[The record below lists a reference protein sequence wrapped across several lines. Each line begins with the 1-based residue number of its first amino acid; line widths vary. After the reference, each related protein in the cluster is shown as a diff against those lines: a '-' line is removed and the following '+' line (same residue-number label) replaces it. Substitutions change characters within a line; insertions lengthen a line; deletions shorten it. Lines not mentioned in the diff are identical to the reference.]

1 MRFCRLVRNVVKLCE
16 TCNLNNYVQLIC
28 IMCHK
33 HYTTHTHVNENV
45 PQYDLLVFASVCRAK
60 ARLLAVV
67 CAAATSD
74 LSADKLTIY

>member
-1 MRFCRLVRNVVKLCE
+1 
-16 TCNLNNYVQLIC
+16 
-28 IMCHK
+28 MCHK